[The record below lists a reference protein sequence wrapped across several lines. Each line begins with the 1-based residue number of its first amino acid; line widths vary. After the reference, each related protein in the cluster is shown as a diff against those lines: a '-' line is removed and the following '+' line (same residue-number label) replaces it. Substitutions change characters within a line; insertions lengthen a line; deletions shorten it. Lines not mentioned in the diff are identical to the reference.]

1 VTRVAPLLL
10 PPAVWLGL
18 FVLVPAAATAL
29 AAFSPEGLAYLAR
42 PQTWELLGRS
52 GLYAFLTTLLCL
64 LLGYPAALFIAGS
77 APRLR
82 SFLLFLVIVPFWTN
96 LLVRTYALLTML
108 WWLGAHHTPA
118 AVLVGLVHCFLPFM
132 ILPLVVSLEKV
143 PAKLIEAA
151 RDLGAT
157 PWGAFWRVTVPLT
170 APGIAAGCLLVFV
183 PALGIFALPEYLG
196 GASVVLAGMHVNL
209 LFTQDPRSPQGAA
222 LTAVLLALAAAGVL
236 VHARL
241 KKTEGLV

>member
-1 VTRVAPLLL
+1 MRRLAPLLL
-10 PPAVWLGL
+10 PPLLWLSL
-18 FVLVPAAATAL
+18 FVLVPAGAVAL
-29 AAFSPEGLAYLAR
+29 AACSPEGLAYLGR

-52 GLYAFLTTLLCL
+52 GLYAALTTALCL
-64 LLGYPAALFIAGS
+64 GLGYPAAVFIAGCG
-77 APRLR
+77 ARARNL
-82 SFLLFLVIVPFWTN
+82 LLFLVIVPFWTN

-108 WWLGAHHTPA
+108 WWAGAHHTPA
-118 AVLVGLVHCFLPFM
+118 AVLVGLVHSFLPFM

-143 PAKLIEAA
+143 PARLVEAA

-209 LFTQDPRSPQGAA
+209 LFSQDPRSPQGAA
-222 LTAVLLALAAAGVL
+222 LTFVLMALAAAGIL

-241 KKTEGLV
+241 RKSEGLL